1 MNQIISLAAEKLSGW
16 DFIVAGIIVIAVEYC
31 IKPLFKSTSEK
42 TQSIVSKLSPIVLG
56 ALVYLVLAF
65 IQKGTWYTS
74 LAHGLLV
81 GLTSMGSYDVIL
93 KTMKE
98 SGLKS
103 VTDTNEAVQKAIEGD
118 K

>member
-1 MNQIISLAAEKLSGW
+1 MNQIISIAAEKLSGW
-16 DFIVAGIIVIAVEYC
+16 DFIVAGLIVLAVEYC
-31 IKPLFKSTSEK
+31 IKPLFRSTSEK
-42 TQSIVSKLSPIVLG
+42 TQNIVNKLSPIVLG
-56 ALVYLVLAF
+56 AVIYLLLAV

-93 KTMKE
+93 KTMKD

-103 VTDTNEAVQKAIEGD
+103 VTDTNDAVKKAIEGD